1 MIARAHRRRPI
12 IQITSLLDVF
22 VILLFYFMI
31 FTVFRTTPAGVD
43 VVLPQAATATT
54 VPRRDLTV
62 TVDEAGNIYAQGQL
76 TQPSNLAQL
85 AADMLLQDPHLT
97 VTIKADEATR
107 YENVVTVIDTV
118 RSVGAYQIRLAVNLP
133 SSEGR

>member
-1 MIARAHRRRPI
+1 MIERAHRRRPV

-31 FTVFRTTPAGVD
+31 FTVFRTTPAGID
-43 VVLPQAATATT
+43 VVLPQASTGTT

-62 TVDEAGNIYAQGQL
+62 TIDEAGNIYTQGQL
-76 TQPSNLAQL
+76 TSPSALAQL
-85 AADMLLQDPHLT
+85 TADMLLQDPHMT
-97 VTIKADEATR
+97 VTIKADETSR

>member
-1 MIARAHRRRPI
+1 MIVRAHRRRPV

-54 VPRRDLTV
+54 ITHRDLTV
-62 TVDEAGNIYAQGQL
+62 TVDEAGNIYTQGQI
-76 TQPSNLAQL
+76 TQPSELAQL
-85 AADMLLQDPHLT
+85 TADMLLQDPHLT
-97 VTIKADEATR
+97 ITVKADESTR
-107 YENVVTVIDTV
+107 YENVVSVIDTV

-133 SSEGR
+133 SAQGR